1 MMVFVGFSYGTSK
14 SILDSLK
21 AVYGQRYLIKLKV
34 YGCRLG
40 YRCIRPDLI
49 GIV

>member
-1 MMVFVGFSYGTSK
+1 MVFVGFSYGTSK

-34 YGCRLG
+34 YGCIDASDRISLA
-40 YRCIRPDLI
+40 
-49 GIV
+49 